1 MQDHSPRQN
10 GEISRREVLAA
21 GAALL
26 AASMAHAE
34 EKSPS
39 VPGMPGPF
47 RGRVVEVLH
56 KGSVLDNKVQAEPV
70 EKMISR
76 GMCELTGEKDET
88 AAWKK
93 LFSPSDIVGVKVSPV
108 GRPLSISQ
116 PETLLA
122 IFKGLNLAG
131 VPNKNIIL
139 FNRYEEE
146 ILACGFEKIVPEGVR
161 IGYGAKNYDDVQT
174 GLEGYDP
181 NNYVEFV
188 KVMTNVDAG
197 VPANHRSHLCNV
209 VSKEVT
215 KVINVAALKDH
226 ASAGV
231 TMALKNMSHGM
242 TNNVCRTHTS
252 TDNNWCGTF
261 IPAVVGGIKTFREK
275 VVLHIGDGLIGTYDG
290 GPGIWNPHFR
300 TWEYRSL
307 LFATDPV
314 AMDRI
319 GWEILDA
326 KRISEGLPKLAE
338 TGAKGKNPGHESFDM
353 RQPEHVFLAG
363 KAGLGESD
371 ITKID
376 HRKITIAS

>member
-1 MQDHSPRQN
+1 MPDRSPRRP

-26 AASMAHAE
+26 AASLAHAE
-34 EKSPS
+34 EKPQ
-39 VPGMPGPF
+39 PAFAMPGPH
-47 RGRVVEVLH
+47 RGRVVEILH
-56 KGSVLDNKVQAEPV
+56 AGSVKDGKVQSEPV
-70 EKMISR
+70 QKMMTTGI
-76 GMCELTGEKDET
+76 CELTGQKEEA
-88 AAWKK
+88 AAWKT
-93 LFSPSDIVGVKVSPV
+93 LFSPTDIVGVKVSPV

-146 ILACGFEKIVPEGVR
+146 IVACGFDKIVPEGVR
-161 IGYGAKNYDDVQT
+161 IGYGAKNYDDVQI

-181 NNYVEFV
+181 TNFVEFE
-188 KVMTNVDAG
+188 KVMTNVDAS

-231 TMALKNMSHGM
+231 TMALKNMSHGF
-242 TNNVCRTHTS
+242 TNNVCRTHSS

-261 IPAVVGGIKTFREK
+261 IPAIVSMRTIREK

-307 LFATDPV
+307 FFATDPV
-314 AMDRI
+314 AMDRVA
-319 GWEILDA
+319 WDILDA
-326 KRISEGLPKLAE
+326 KRIAEGLPKIAE
-338 TGAKGKNPGHESFDM
+338 TGAKGKNPGHEGFDM
-353 RQPEHVFLAG
+353 RQPEHILLAG

-376 HRKITIAS
+376 HRKITLTA